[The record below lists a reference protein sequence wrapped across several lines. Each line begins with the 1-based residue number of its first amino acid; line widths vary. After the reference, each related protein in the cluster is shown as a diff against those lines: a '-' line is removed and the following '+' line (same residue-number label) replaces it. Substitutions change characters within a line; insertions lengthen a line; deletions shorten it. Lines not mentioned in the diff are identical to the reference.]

1 MTESSH
7 LSQPT
12 SQPLPLH
19 ELLSRLLQSRLIAKR
34 HPWPCMGT
42 LQGLDRAAEKGAL
55 LDFINTSLRG
65 IGQIAFANNPVSGL
79 LILLA
84 VGLQS
89 GWVALSLM
97 VGVVAATF
105 TANRLN
111 LDRSSVRNGIYGF
124 NGALVGVALGTFGTW
139 GNGSGSGFWLGAIA
153 LGAALTTVLMQKLG
167 LWMAVHWKL
176 PAMGIPFHIV
186 AYLFLAIALYVP
198 QSVFQ
203 LGAPPPFPNPAET
216 LEGTRLLSALVTGL
230 GQIFF
235 SGGLVSAILVV
246 LALALCSPM
255 GALLGVLGG
264 AIGLMTG
271 LGLGADLNVLY
282 AGLWSYNSALTAI
295 AIGGIFYA
303 PNLRSVAIASVGAF
317 VTALVGWLLGLGL
330 APLGLPILA
339 VPFHVGTYA
348 CFLGLRRS
356 LSSLVPVAPYA
367 IASPEE
373 HRWRYLTAKQ
383 MISAFRQQ
391 LQDAMQGQS
400 RQILFEQASVAMRG
414 DLRYVFDAIDRDGNG
429 KLSLTEL
436 SQHFQQAGYPLKPDE
451 LELAFI
457 SMDADHSGEIEF
469 AEFGEL
475 LLRHRRLVSHLQELY
490 TYFLPI
496 DANGDGVLAPQ
507 EMNVVFASVNEP
519 PLTQA
524 EISFLRQR
532 IGGKDFTWERF
543 LELLLVI

>member
-1 MTESSH
+1 MSKASYVRESAS
-7 LSQPT
+7 S
-12 SQPLPLH
+12 LPLH
-19 ELLSRLLQSRLIAKR
+19 ELLSQLLRSKPVARRYVWRCA
-34 HPWPCMGT
+34 GT
-42 LQGLDRAAEKGAL
+42 LQGLNHATEKRSL

-65 IGQIAFANNPVSGL
+65 IGQIAFANNPLSGL

-89 GWVALSLM
+89 GWVALSLV
-97 VGVVAATF
+97 VGVVAATL
-105 TANRLN
+105 TANRLK
-111 LDRSSVRNGIYGF
+111 LDRPSVRNGIYGF

-139 GNGSGSGFWLGAIA
+139 GNGSGNGFWLGVIA
-153 LGAALTTVLMQKLG
+153 LGAAVTTALMQKLG

-198 QSVFQ
+198 QPVFQ
-203 LGAPPPFPNPAET
+203 IGAPPPFLNPAET
-216 LEGTRLLSALVTGL
+216 LEGTRLLSALITGL

-235 SGGLVSAILVV
+235 SGGLVSAVLVV

-255 GALLGVLGG
+255 GAMVGVLGG

-271 LGLGADLNVLY
+271 LALGADLNVLY

-339 VPFHVGTYA
+339 VPFHVGTYV

-383 MISAFRQQ
+383 LIAAFRQQ
-391 LQDAMQGQS
+391 LQDAMQGRS
-400 RQILFEQASVAMRG
+400 RQLLFEQASVAMRG

-436 SQHFQQAGYPLKPDE
+436 SQHFQQAGYLLKPDE
-451 LELAFI
+451 LNLAFI
-457 SMDADHSGEIEF
+457 SMDADRSGEIEF

-475 LLRHRRLVSHLQELY
+475 LLRHRRLISHLQEFY

-507 EMNVVFASVNEP
+507 EMNVVLASVDEP

-543 LELLLVI
+543 LELVLVI

>member
-1 MTESSH
+1 MAEASSLKESPS
-7 LSQPT
+7 
-12 SQPLPLH
+12 PLPLH
-19 ELLSRLLQSRLIAKR
+19 ELLSQLLRSEPVAKQ

-42 LQGLDRAAEKGAL
+42 LQRLNRTLERQPL
-55 LDFINTSLRG
+55 LDFINTCLRG
-65 IGQIAFANNPVSGL
+65 IGQIAFANNPLSGL
-79 LILLA
+79 LIVLA

-89 GWVALSLM
+89 AWVALTLL
-97 VGVVAATF
+97 VGIAAATL
-105 TANRLN
+105 TAYWLK
-111 LDRSSVRNGIYGF
+111 LDRPSIRNGIFGF
-124 NGALVGVALGTFGTW
+124 NGALVGLALGTFGTW
-139 GNGSGSGFWLGAIA
+139 GNGSGSGAWLLAIA

-176 PAMGIPFHIV
+176 PAMGIPFHLV

-198 QSVFQ
+198 QPVFQ
-203 LGAPPPFPNPAET
+203 LGTPPPFPNPAET
-216 LEGTRLLSALVTGL
+216 LEGIRLLSALLAGL

-235 SGGLVSAILVV
+235 SGSLVSAVLVV

-255 GALLGVLGG
+255 GALVGVLGG
-264 AIGLMTG
+264 AIGLLVG
-271 LGLGADLNVLY
+271 LALGNDLNGLY

-303 PNLRSVAIASVGAF
+303 PNLRSVAIASLGAF
-317 VTALVGWLLGLGL
+317 VTALAGWLLSLGLG
-330 APLGLPILA
+330 PLGLPILA
-339 VPFHVGTYA
+339 IPFHVGTYV

-383 MISAFRQQ
+383 LISAFRQQ
-391 LQDAMQGQS
+391 LQDAMQGRSHQM
-400 RQILFEQASVAMRG
+400 LFEQASVAMRG
-414 DLRYVFDAIDRDGNG
+414 DLRYVFNAIDCDGNG

-436 SQHFQQAGYPLKPDE
+436 SQHFQQTGYPLKLDE
-451 LELAFI
+451 LDLAFS
-457 SMDADHSGEIEF
+457 SMDADRSGEIEF

-475 LLRHRRLVSHLQELY
+475 LLRHRRLVSHLQEFY

-507 EMNVVFASVNEP
+507 EMNVVLASVDEP
-519 PLTQA
+519 PLTKD
-524 EISFLRQR
+524 EISFMRQR
-532 IGGKDFTWERF
+532 LGGKDFTWERF
-543 LELLLVI
+543 LELVLVI